1 MKQAWDLTTPDG
13 TAQAAARI
21 MNRIFVKD
29 SLLSCVSGWP
39 LIVSWN
45 APDHVGDELSIKYLF

>member
-1 MKQAWDLTTPDG
+1 LTTPEG

-29 SLLSCVSGWP
+29 SLLLCVSGWP